1 MSNPLLDKYEE
12 IYGEKKEEVV
22 EEKKPSI
29 DEFKDSFLS
38 GLRGGMA
45 DDIIT
50 MGGSTDTI
58 TLNPAHTNPG
68 LTINGGSE
76 IMDSGAFVIPAATV
90 NNGAI
95 SMDGSYF
102 KPDALISNGKTTSSV
117 NRTPTCFAFDAPKTQ
132 MEKHFLKVL
141 EDVANKKAVLSA
153 ISAEVDKSFTGFGGQ
168 IRYTVE
174 IVGRYP

>member
-1 MSNPLLDKYEE
+1 MTNPLIEKYEE

-22 EEKKPSI
+22 EEKKSPTVEDFRES
-29 DEFKDSFLS
+29 LLP
-38 GLRGGMA
+38 GLLGGMA
-45 DDIIT
+45 DDILSFGSPTSIT
-50 MGGSTDTI
+50 SIQPNT
-58 TLNPAHTNPG
+58 NPA

-153 ISAEVDKSFTGFGGQ
+153 ISADIDQSFTGFGGQ
-168 IRYTVE
+168 IKYTIE

>member
-22 EEKKPSI
+22 EEKKSPLSI
-29 DEFKDSFLS
+29 KEMKERYASS
-38 GLRGGMA
+38 GLLGGMA

-68 LTINGGSE
+68 LTINGGAE

-90 NNGAI
+90 NNGSI

-102 KPDALISNGKTTSSV
+102 KPATITSTS
-117 NRTPTCFAFDAPKTQ
+117 TPNTFMLPQNTQ
-132 MEKHFLKVL
+132 MDKHLCKVMDDL
-141 EDVANKKAVLSA
+141 AKGKAVLSA
-153 ISAEVDKSFTGFGGQ
+153 ISAEVDQAFTGFGGQ
-168 IRYTVE
+168 IRYTIE